1 MYVGRKSTQ
10 SWYCLLILRKE
21 SSRWGEVGNTCQNT
35 RQRSGQRLCTLS
47 VMSSCLIRQDFQPHP
62 VHWQWMA
69 PLSVWKAISKRRGF
83 WVFLQDLNGTP
94 HALKGGVWDTICL
107 HLMHSCPHSLK
118 MMMTE
123 EDLRMVEEALINL
136 VNVAQMLGREASL
149 VSATLS
155 IATFQ
160 MMAER
165 KDWTY
170 VGATI

>member
-1 MYVGRKSTQ
+1 
-10 SWYCLLILRKE
+10 
-21 SSRWGEVGNTCQNT
+21 
-35 RQRSGQRLCTLS
+35 
-47 VMSSCLIRQDFQPHP
+47 
-62 VHWQWMA
+62 
-69 PLSVWKAISKRRGF
+69 
-83 WVFLQDLNGTP
+83 
-94 HALKGGVWDTICL
+94 
-107 HLMHSCPHSLK
+107 
-118 MMMTE
+118 MMTE

-170 VGATI
+170 VEATI